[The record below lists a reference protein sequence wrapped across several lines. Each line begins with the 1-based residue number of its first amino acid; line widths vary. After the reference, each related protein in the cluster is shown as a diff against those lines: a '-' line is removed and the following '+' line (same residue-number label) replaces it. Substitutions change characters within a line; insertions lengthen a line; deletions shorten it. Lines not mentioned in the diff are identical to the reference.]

1 MNLWKWTAAAVLALL
16 SAAPLYADWPRHSWG
31 PNHHDN
37 WGRWYYQ
44 QQQNNQYQPPLPP
57 VPSYQPP
64 YQPGYQPPPPPPPS
78 QGPGSVWVYGSRN
91 EGSFRATGNGQ
102 WVEQNPGGT
111 FYYTE
116 IGRGNNFVDLFDQN
130 RRIYVRLQP
139 GQMYSRAESQPNWD
153 AGYSGN
159 WAQ

>member
-1 MNLWKWTAAAVLALL
+1 MSLWKWAAAAVLALL
-16 SAAPLYADWPRHSWG
+16 SAAPSYAQWPRHYWG
-31 PNHHDN
+31 PPNYSPPYS
-37 WGRWYYQ
+37 GRWYNPQPY
-44 QQQNNQYQPPLPP
+44 NQYQPPPPP
-57 VPSYQPP
+57 VPSYQPS
-64 YQPGYQPPPPPPPS
+64 YQPPPPPAPS

-91 EGSFRATGNGQ
+91 EGSFQALGNGQ

-116 IGRGNNFVDLFDQN
+116 IGRGNQFVDLFDQN

-153 AGYSGN
+153 AGYSGR
-159 WAQ
+159 WVQ